1 MRKTISLVLIL
12 MLFGLFVSARS
23 QQVAVISGAEI
34 RPVTVITITEANG
47 EVFTFTDESLPALES
62 LSQPNALCEGLWNG
76 SNNVSFN
83 LINQTSI
90 DTFKITFTNV
100 GGCSMVEIKSS
111 PVNISGNSFN
121 ISYNIPTISSGSLS
135 GTFSEDGQSVSGN
148 FSYSNNQ
155 CGGGSKTGTWSAAPV
170 DPCITVLDPPVN
182 LSAAVNAEGVVLEWQ
197 APGTALSDTTEISYD
212 DGTAEFSIQG
222 NFSGAE
228 LAVRF
233 TPLTYPVNL
242 ISMRFL
248 GGGDVEPDDYGV
260 RVYLDPVAGDAGPV
274 NTPVFDGVISFEQA
288 GTIQADF
295 PTPIT
300 VESGDFYVS
309 LFFVIGETGDFV
321 IGRDTNSID
330 AMRAWLRNASTGL
343 FARSGV
349 LGFPGNFIVRAIV
362 TSNSS
367 TVALASSN
375 FEKQSAVMNKMSQ
388 DVVTSS
394 VSQKYVGSY
403 HDYANSQR
411 LYSISKAAALQGYK
425 IYRSETS
432 PVVGESTNLL
442 GSVDANTVTFT
453 DGNVSTGTT
462 YFYAVSAQHDEGESD
477 LSNEVTAN
485 VTSVADGR
493 ADLPD
498 DFRLQQNF
506 PNPFNPATLIQ
517 YEIPTGQNQVSLE
530 VYNTL
535 GKKIRTLVN
544 ERMDAGSYQVQW
556 DGRDEAGKQLAS
568 GIYVYR
574 LQAGSF
580 VQARKMLLIK

>member
-23 QQVAVISGAEI
+23 QQVAVFSGAEI
-34 RPVTVITITEANG
+34 RPVTVVTITEANG
-47 EVFTFTDESLPALES
+47 EVFTFIDESLPALES

-76 SNNVSFN
+76 NNNVSFN

-155 CGGGSKTGTWSAAPV
+155 CGGGSKTGAWSAAPV
-170 DPCITVLDPPVN
+170 DPCITVLDPPIN
-182 LSAAVNAEGVVLEWQ
+182 LSASVTAEGVVLEWQ
-197 APGTALSDTTEISYD
+197 APGTPASDTTEIFYD
-212 DGTAEFSIQG
+212 DGTAERLIEG

-233 TPLTYPVNL
+233 TPASYPVNL
-242 ISMRFL
+242 ISMGFI
-248 GGGDVEPDDYGV
+248 GGEDVIPDDYGV
-260 RVYLDPVAGDAGPV
+260 AVYLDPGAANTGPGA
-274 NTPVFDGVISFEQA
+274 TAVFDGVINITAA
-288 GTIQADF
+288 GTIFVDF
-295 PTPIT
+295 PTSIT
-300 VESGDFYVS
+300 IEAGDFYIS
-309 LFFVIGETGDFV
+309 LFYIQGETGDFV
-321 IGRDTNSID
+321 IGLDNTSD
-330 AMRAWLRNASTGL
+330 ALRSWLLTD
-343 FARSGV
+343 SGWFLGKD
-349 LGFPGNFIVRAIV
+349 LGFPGNLVVRALV
-362 TSNSS
+362 TSASTQNELVSLNKNSGIIKPLLDS
-367 TVALASSN
+367 RRELSSD
-375 FEKQSAVMNKMSQ
+375 QSGQGFYTIADNAYSQ
-388 DVVTSS
+388 IED
-394 VSQKYVGSY
+394 
-403 HDYANSQR
+403 R
-411 LYSISKAAALQGYK
+411 LFGMPSILALQGYK
-425 IYRSETS
+425 IYRGETS

-462 YFYAVSAQHDEGESD
+462 YFYAVSAQHDEGESG

-493 ADLPD
+493 AEFPD
-498 DFRLQQNF
+498 DFRLLQNF
-506 PNPFNPATLIQ
+506 PNPFNPATLIR
-517 YEIPTGQNQVSLE
+517 YEIPSGQNMVSLE

-544 ERMDAGSYQVQW
+544 ERRDAGSYQVQW
-556 DGRDEAGKQLAS
+556 DGRDDSGKQIAS

-574 LQAGSF
+574 LQAGPF
-580 VQARKMLLIK
+580 TEARKMLLLR